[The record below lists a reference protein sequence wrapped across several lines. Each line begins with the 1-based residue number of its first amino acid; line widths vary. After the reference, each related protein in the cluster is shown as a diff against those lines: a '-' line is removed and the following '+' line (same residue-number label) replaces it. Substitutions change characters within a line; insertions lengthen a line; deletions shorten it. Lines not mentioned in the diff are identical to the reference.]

1 VIDFYFTAE
10 MFIAILPELGLLILA
25 EMILVMEFVLP
36 REKRRML
43 GWITAGGLFLI
54 VVISLIAG
62 RPGPEPVLLWGGM
75 VRFDWLAFIFKMIF
89 LFGAAITALFAM
101 DVENL
106 GERGEFYLLLLV
118 ATMGMGLMAAAG
130 DLILLYLAIETTSI
144 PLYVLAGFMLRD
156 KKSTESGFKYLFFG
170 ALTSTIMLY
179 GFSLLYGFAGTTSI
193 YDLALVIQEGGIAL
207 TPLFGSLLLVLV
219 GFGFK
224 ISAVPF
230 HFWAPDVYEGA
241 PTPVTGFLSTA
252 SKAAGFAVLMR
263 VLLVAFPET
272 MPYWTGVVAVLS
284 VASMTLGNSLA
295 LAQRNIKRMLAYSSI
310 AHAGYALIGVVAFS
324 PLGMT
329 SVVYYLGAYL
339 LTNLA
344 AFGVV
349 VAFWRVVGSDEIAD
363 YAGLSRRAPW
373 LSIALLVAFLS
384 LAGMPPLGGFIGKV
398 LVFAAAVQSEY
409 YWLALVGIINSIV
422 GLYYYLTVLKVVYL
436 FRSEHEDEPLP
447 ISRPYA
453 MALTILTLG
462 IILMGTLIAPFFEWG
477 TTAAATLF

>member
-25 EMILVMEFVLP
+25 ELILVMEFVLP

-43 GWITAGGLFLI
+43 GWLTAGGLFLI
-54 VVISLIAG
+54 VVVSLIVG

-193 YDLALVIQEGGIAL
+193 YDLASGHPGRWDCIDPIVWILAACPGWFWLQNFGSAFPFLGSGCIRRSAYPGDRFSFYGFKGCRLCRPDEGSAGGI
-207 TPLFGSLLLVLV
+207 P
-219 GFGFK
+219 
-224 ISAVPF
+224 
-230 HFWAPDVYEGA
+230 
-241 PTPVTGFLSTA
+241 
-252 SKAAGFAVLMR
+252 
-263 VLLVAFPET
+263 
-272 MPYWTGVVAVLS
+272 
-284 VASMTLGNSLA
+284 
-295 LAQRNIKRMLAYSSI
+295 
-310 AHAGYALIGVVAFS
+310 
-324 PLGMT
+324 
-329 SVVYYLGAYL
+329 
-339 LTNLA
+339 
-344 AFGVV
+344 
-349 VAFWRVVGSDEIAD
+349 
-363 YAGLSRRAPW
+363 
-373 LSIALLVAFLS
+373 
-384 LAGMPPLGGFIGKV
+384 
-398 LVFAAAVQSEY
+398 
-409 YWLALVGIINSIV
+409 
-422 GLYYYLTVLKVVYL
+422 
-436 FRSEHEDEPLP
+436 
-447 ISRPYA
+447 
-453 MALTILTLG
+453 
-462 IILMGTLIAPFFEWG
+462 
-477 TTAAATLF
+477 